1 MAIFIPAISF
11 KPMLFEESAFQAL
24 LLLHGRDRRKIG
36 VETELQ
42 DLPKVR
48 EAVENKIDLEK
59 ETIASVQKELREF
72 ETKAGALG
80 NLIASIETKISQ
92 QKTKQL
98 EVKRQE
104 EYQALENEI
113 NGLQEQMSSNEDE
126 QLETLMKVD
135 DARATLVIA
144 EGKHTDRVH
153 SLETQLKELNEREKV
168 LTEEISALG
177 NDIKASGEEIE
188 PAFLREYERVKKVVR
203 RPPYIVPVEDQKCSG
218 CNIRVSNDIVSSIL
232 VEEKLTVC
240 DQCGR
245 IVYIER

>member
-1 MAIFIPAISF
+1 
-11 KPMLFEESAFQAL
+11 MLFEEPEFQAL

-36 VETELQ
+36 AQAELR
-42 DLPKVR
+42 DLPKVL
-48 EAVENKIDLEK
+48 EVVKNKIEIEK
-59 ETIASVQKELREF
+59 ETIASAQIELREL
-72 ETKAGALG
+72 ETKASSLG
-80 NLIASIETKISQ
+80 NQIASIETKISQ

-113 NGLQEQMSSNEDE
+113 KGLQDQMSANEDD

-153 SLETQLKELNEREKV
+153 SLEKQLEELNERDT
-168 LTEEISALG
+168 LLQQEIGELEQ
-177 NDIKASGEEIE
+177 DIKASGEELD
-188 PAFLREYERVKKVVR
+188 PTFLREYERVKKVVR
-203 RPPYIVPVEDQKCSG
+203 RPPYVVPVEDQKCSG
-218 CNIRVSNDIVSSIL
+218 CNLRVSNDIVSSIL

-245 IVYIER
+245 VVYIQR

>member
-1 MAIFIPAISF
+1 
-11 KPMLFEESAFQAL
+11 MLFDEPEFQAL

-36 VETELQ
+36 TEQELR

-48 EAVENKIDLEK
+48 EMVKNKIEIEK
-59 ETIASVQKELREF
+59 ETIASAQIELREL
-72 ETKAGALG
+72 ETKASTLG

-98 EVKRQE
+98 KVKRQE

-113 NGLQEQMSSNEDE
+113 KGLQEQMNADEDE

-135 DARATLVIA
+135 DARATLLIA

-153 SLETQLKELNEREKV
+153 SLETELEELNEREKV
-168 LTEEISALG
+168 IQEEIIELA
-177 NDIKASGEEIE
+177 NQIKTSGEEME
-188 PAFLREYERVKKVVR
+188 PTFLREYEHVKKVVR
-203 RPPYIVPVEDQKCSG
+203 RPPYVVPVEDQKCTG
-218 CNIRVSNDIVSSIL
+218 CNLRVSNDIVSSIL
-232 VEEKLTVC
+232 VEEKLTIC

>member
-1 MAIFIPAISF
+1 
-11 KPMLFEESAFQAL
+11 MLFDEPEFQAL

-36 VETELQ
+36 TEQELR

-48 EAVENKIDLEK
+48 EMVKNKIEIEK
-59 ETIASVQKELREF
+59 ETIASAQIELREF
-72 ETKAGALG
+72 ETKANTFA

-98 EVKRQE
+98 KVKRQE

-113 NGLQEQMSSNEDE
+113 KGLQEQMNADEDE

-135 DARATLVIA
+135 DARATLLIA

-153 SLETQLKELNEREKV
+153 SLETELEELNEREKV
-168 LTEEISALG
+168 IQEEIIELA
-177 NDIKASGEEIE
+177 NQIKTSGEEME
-188 PAFLREYERVKKVVR
+188 PTFLREYEHVKKVVR
-203 RPPYIVPVEDQKCSG
+203 RPPYVVPVEDQKCTG
-218 CNIRVSNDIVSSIL
+218 CNLRVSNDIVSSIL
-232 VEEKLTVC
+232 VEEKLTIC

>member
-1 MAIFIPAISF
+1 
-11 KPMLFEESAFQAL
+11 MLFEEPEFQAL

-36 VETELQ
+36 TEIELR

-48 EAVENKIDLEK
+48 EVLKNKIEIEK
-59 ETIASVQKELREF
+59 ETIASAQTELREF
-72 ETKAGALG
+72 ETKANSLA

-98 EVKRQE
+98 KVKRQE

-113 NGLQEQMSSNEDE
+113 KGLQEQMSANEDE

-153 SLETQLKELNEREKV
+153 SFETQLEELDERGK
-168 LTEEISALG
+168 LLQEEIIVLE
-177 NDIKASGEEIE
+177 NEIKTSSEEME
-188 PAFLREYERVKKVVR
+188 PTFLRQYEHVKKVVR
-203 RPPYIVPVEDQKCSG
+203 RPPYVVPVDDQKCSG
-218 CNIRVSNDIVSSIL
+218 CNLRVSNDIVSSIL

-245 IVYIER
+245 VVYIER

>member
-1 MAIFIPAISF
+1 
-11 KPMLFEESAFQAL
+11 MLFEEPEFQAL

-36 VETELQ
+36 AEAELR
-42 DLPKVR
+42 DLPKVL
-48 EAVENKIDLEK
+48 EMVKNKIEIEK
-59 ETIASVQKELREF
+59 ETIASAQIELREL
-72 ETKAGALG
+72 ETKASSLA
-80 NLIASIETKISQ
+80 NQIASIETKISQ

-113 NGLQEQMSSNEDE
+113 KGLQDQMSANEDD

-135 DARATLVIA
+135 DARATLLIA

-153 SLETQLKELNEREKV
+153 SLETQLEELNERDT
-168 LTEEISALG
+168 LLQQEIGELEQE
-177 NDIKASGEEIE
+177 IKASGEELD
-188 PAFLREYERVKKVVR
+188 PTFLREYERVKKVVR
-203 RPPYIVPVEDQKCSG
+203 RPPYVVPVEYQKCSD
-218 CNIRVSNDIVSSIL
+218 CNLRVSNDIVSSIL

-245 IVYIER
+245 VVYIQR

>member
-1 MAIFIPAISF
+1 
-11 KPMLFEESAFQAL
+11 MLFEEPEFQAL

-36 VETELQ
+36 AEAELR
-42 DLPKVR
+42 DLPKVL
-48 EAVENKIDLEK
+48 EVVKNKIEIEK
-59 ETIASVQKELREF
+59 ETIASAQIELREL
-72 ETKAGALG
+72 EAKASSLG
-80 NLIASIETKISQ
+80 NQIASIETKISQ

-113 NGLQEQMSSNEDE
+113 KGLQDQMSANEDD

-135 DARATLVIA
+135 DARATLQIA

-153 SLETQLKELNEREKV
+153 SLEKQLEELNERDT
-168 LTEEISALG
+168 LLRQEIGELEQE
-177 NDIKASGEEIE
+177 IKASGEELD
-188 PAFLREYERVKKVVR
+188 PTFLREYERVKKVVR
-203 RPPYIVPVEDQKCSG
+203 RPPYVVPVEDQKCSG
-218 CNIRVSNDIVSSIL
+218 CNLRVSNDIVSSIL

-245 IVYIER
+245 VVYIQR

>member
-1 MAIFIPAISF
+1 
-11 KPMLFEESAFQAL
+11 MLFEEPEFQAL

-36 VETELQ
+36 AETELS
-42 DLPKVR
+42 DLPKVL
-48 EAVENKIDLEK
+48 EVVKNKIEIEK
-59 ETIASVQKELREF
+59 ETIASAQIELREL
-72 ETKAGALG
+72 EAKASSLG
-80 NLIASIETKISQ
+80 NQIASIETKISQ

-113 NGLQEQMSSNEDE
+113 KGLQDQMSANEDD

-135 DARATLVIA
+135 DARATLQIA

-153 SLETQLKELNEREKV
+153 SLEKQLEELNERDT
-168 LTEEISALG
+168 LLQQEIGELEQ
-177 NDIKASGEEIE
+177 DIKASGEELD
-188 PAFLREYERVKKVVR
+188 PTFLREYERVKKVVR
-203 RPPYIVPVEDQKCSG
+203 RPPYVVPVEDQKCSG
-218 CNIRVSNDIVSSIL
+218 CNLRVSNDIVSSIL

-245 IVYIER
+245 VVYIQR

>member
-1 MAIFIPAISF
+1 
-11 KPMLFEESAFQAL
+11 MLLEEPEFQAL

-36 VETELQ
+36 AETELR

-48 EAVENKIDLEK
+48 EVVKNKIEIEK
-59 ETIASVQKELREF
+59 ETIASAQIELREL
-72 ETKAGALG
+72 ETKANTLG
-80 NLIASIETKISQ
+80 NLIASIETKVSQ

-98 EVKRQE
+98 KVKRQE

-113 NGLQEQMSSNEDE
+113 KGLQEQMSTNEDE

-153 SLETQLKELNEREKV
+153 SLETQLEELNEREK
-168 LTEEISALG
+168 LLQEEISELE
-177 NDIKASGEEIE
+177 NEIKASGEEME
-188 PAFLREYERVKKVVR
+188 PTFLREYERVKKVVR
-203 RPPYIVPVEDQKCSG
+203 RPPYVVPVEDQKCSG
-218 CNIRVSNDIVSSIL
+218 CNLRVSNDIVSSIL
-232 VEEKLTVC
+232 VEEKLTLC

-245 IVYIER
+245 VVYIER

>member
-1 MAIFIPAISF
+1 
-11 KPMLFEESAFQAL
+11 MLFEEPEFQAL

-36 VETELQ
+36 AETELS
-42 DLPKVR
+42 DLPKVL
-48 EAVENKIDLEK
+48 EVVKNKIEIEK
-59 ETIASVQKELREF
+59 ETIASAQIELREL
-72 ETKAGALG
+72 EAKASSLG
-80 NLIASIETKISQ
+80 NQIASIETKISQ

-113 NGLQEQMSSNEDE
+113 KGLQDQMSANEDD

-135 DARATLVIA
+135 DARATLQIA

-153 SLETQLKELNEREKV
+153 SLEKQLEELNERDT
-168 LTEEISALG
+168 LLRQEIGELEQE
-177 NDIKASGEEIE
+177 IKASGEELD
-188 PAFLREYERVKKVVR
+188 PTFLREYERVKKVVR
-203 RPPYIVPVEDQKCSG
+203 RPPYVVPVEDQKCSG
-218 CNIRVSNDIVSSIL
+218 CNLRVSNDIVSSIL

-245 IVYIER
+245 VVYIQR

>member
-1 MAIFIPAISF
+1 
-11 KPMLFEESAFQAL
+11 MLFDEPEFQAL

-36 VETELQ
+36 TEQELM

-48 EAVENKIDLEK
+48 EMVKNKIEIEK
-59 ETIASVQKELREF
+59 ETIASAQIELREF
-72 ETKAGALG
+72 ETKANTFA

-98 EVKRQE
+98 KVKRQE

-113 NGLQEQMSSNEDE
+113 KGLQEQMNADEDE

-135 DARATLVIA
+135 DARATLLIA

-153 SLETQLKELNEREKV
+153 SLETELEELNEREKV
-168 LTEEISALG
+168 LQEEIIELG
-177 NDIKASGEEIE
+177 NQIKTSGEEME
-188 PAFLREYERVKKVVR
+188 PTFLREYERVKKVVR
-203 RPPYIVPVEDQKCSG
+203 RPPYVVPVEDQKCTG
-218 CNIRVSNDIVSSIL
+218 CNLRVSNDIVSSIL
-232 VEEKLTVC
+232 VEEKLTIC

-245 IVYIER
+245 IVYIAR

>member
-1 MAIFIPAISF
+1 
-11 KPMLFEESAFQAL
+11 MLFDEPEFQAL

-36 VETELQ
+36 TEQELK

-48 EAVENKIDLEK
+48 EMVKNKIEIEK
-59 ETIASVQKELREF
+59 ETIASAQIELREF
-72 ETKAGALG
+72 ETKANTFA

-98 EVKRQE
+98 KVKRQE

-113 NGLQEQMSSNEDE
+113 KGLQEQISANEDE

-153 SLETQLKELNEREKV
+153 SLETQLEELKERGKLLKEDIIVLENE
-168 LTEEISALG
+168 
-177 NDIKASGEEIE
+177 IKASSEEMD
-188 PAFLREYERVKKVVR
+188 PTFLRQYEHVKKVVR
-203 RPPYIVPVEDQKCSG
+203 RPPFVVPVEDQKCSG
-218 CNIRVSNDIVSSIL
+218 CNLRVSNDIVSSIL

-245 IVYIER
+245 VVYIER